1 MGRLWT
7 FGKRLNTELTDGRIR
22 DNTDGK
28 RCGLNISYKK
38 LSNGPV
44 EGTIKLNKKESHSKQ
59 HISIFSA

>member
-38 LSNGPV
+38 LSTGLV
-44 EGTIKLNKKESHSKQ
+44 ILNKFSLDTEESLLP
-59 HISIFSA
+59 

>member
-22 DNTDGK
+22 DNTDVK

-38 LSNGPV
+38 LSN
-44 EGTIKLNKKESHSKQ
+44 ESSISLIKFIVVLHK
-59 HISIFSA
+59 